1 VSREIR
7 SDGMGVWAWLVVA
20 TGALLILGVI
30 AYGMLFEVVTDRPAT
45 TREYLVF
52 LLEVVTLVLLAGFVF
67 GVVAGGVWLGRS
79 SFGQESQ
86 RRVAGWCLVGL
97 FGSILVI
104 VVLQGNE
111 LLVGARSST
120 RFLVQDAVVAVSGGT
135 FAGMLLG
142 VYDANLRRHSA
153 EVVAQRNALATA
165 NELLRHHVLNG
176 MQVVL
181 GYTDIVREEAREA
194 DERHLDAVADR
205 GRGIVDLVQRMG
217 YLMRSLAE
225 RTELYPVAVGSVVT
239 DRVDDLRTEHPEVS
253 ATVRCPEPVRVRADD
268 LLGEVVWNLLD
279 NAVVHSDCETPTIE
293 VTVTRD
299 GNRAMIEVADDGPG
313 IRDERK
319 ESVFEPEESTADV
332 GRGLGLYLVETIVD
346 RYEGAVHVEDNDPR
360 GAVFVVVLPAASA

>member
-1 VSREIR
+1 
-7 SDGMGVWAWLVVA
+7 MGAWAWVVVA
-20 TGALLILGVI
+20 TGGLLILGVI
-30 AYGMLFEVVTDRPAT
+30 VYAMLFEVVIDRPTT

-52 LLEVVTLVLLAGFVF
+52 LLELVTLVLLAGFAF

-79 SFGQESQ
+79 SFGQGSQ

-111 LLVGARSST
+111 LLVGDRSSI
-120 RFLVQDAVVAVSGGT
+120 RFLVQDAIVAVSGGT

-181 GYTDIVREEAREA
+181 GYTDIIRSDAQAV
-194 DERHLDAVADR
+194 DESHLDAVADR

-225 RTELYPVAVGSVVT
+225 RTELYPVAVGPVVR
-239 DRVDDLRTEHPEVS
+239 DRVDDLQAEYPEVS
-253 ATVRCPEPVRVRADD
+253 PSTSCPEPVQVRADD

-279 NAVVHSDCETPTIE
+279 NAVVHSDRETPTIE

-299 GNRAMIEVADDGPG
+299 GDRAMIEVADDGPG

-319 ESVFEPEESTADV
+319 ESVFDPEESTADV

-346 RYEGAVHVEDNDPR
+346 RYGGTVRVVDNDPR

>member
-1 VSREIR
+1 MSREIGD
-7 SDGMGVWAWLVVA
+7 SEMGVWAWLVVII
-20 TGALLILGVI
+20 GALLLLGGI
-30 AYGMLFEVVTDRPAT
+30 AYGMLFEIVIDRPAT
-45 TREYLVF
+45 TREYLV
-52 LLEVVTLVLLAGFVF
+52 LVLEVMTLVLLAGFAL

-79 SFGQESQ
+79 SFGPECQ
-86 RRVAGWCLVGL
+86 RRVAMWCLVGL
-97 FGSILVI
+97 FGSCLVI

-111 LLVGARSST
+111 LLVGSRNSI

-142 VYDANLRRHSA
+142 GYDANLRRRAA

-181 GYTDIVREEAREA
+181 GYTEIVREEPQEA
-194 DERHLDAVADR
+194 EERHLDAVADR
-205 GRGIVDLVQRMG
+205 GRGVVDLVQRMG

-225 RTELYPVAVGSVVT
+225 RTELYPVAVAPIVR
-239 DRVDDLRTEHPEVS
+239 DRVDDLQAEHPEVS
-253 ATVRCPEPVRVRADD
+253 PSVRCPEPVRVQADD

-279 NAVVHSDCETPTIE
+279 NAVVHSDRETPTIE
-293 VTVTRD
+293 VTVTRNGD
-299 GNRAMIEVADDGPG
+299 RAIIEVADDGPG

-346 RYEGAVHVEDNDPR
+346 RYHGAVHVEDNDPR
-360 GAVFVVVLPAASA
+360 GAVFVVVLPGAAA